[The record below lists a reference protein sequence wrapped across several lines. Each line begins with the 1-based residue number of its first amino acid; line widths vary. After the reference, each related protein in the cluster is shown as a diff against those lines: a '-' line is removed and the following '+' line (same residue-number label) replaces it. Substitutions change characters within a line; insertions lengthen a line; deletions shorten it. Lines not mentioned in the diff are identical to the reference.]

1 MADKL
6 PTQWYD
12 LNKIDKFDEI
22 EYSTEFTEEAD
33 DLMYKRYKMQQHKA
47 KEGILE
53 YSEAIENL
61 QREADQWRP

>member
-12 LNKIDKFDEI
+12 LEKIDKADEI
-22 EYSTEFTEEAD
+22 DYSTEFTDEEN
-33 DLMYKRYKMQQHKA
+33 DLLYKRFKMQQHKA
-47 KEGILE
+47 QEGILE

-61 QREADQWRP
+61 QREAD